1 MTLRETHERTRS
13 PNNTRTHKQQQ
24 HKQQIWTLEEQI
36 AQLKEALSILAD
48 AATEGQTLLAAKSE
62 LQVLDSAGLVEAH
75 IYNAENCE
83 AIKNGGT
90 AILTPKQYAEF
101 SSDVGPCHDGL
112 AITGTPHFL
121 TETIVDWCKA
131 DKQLVMTSS
140 TQGEA
145 ELRAKMRSLEAQLET
160 ARAAAAAGGSGS
172 KASSQR
178 VAYLESAVA
187 EKDEEVLQLRTLVSN
202 MQCEVAAASDKYVDA
217 TSSSRRINE
226 LETLMTEA
234 KSVLEEKV
242 RENDSL
248 KSQVR
253 SLEIRGGSADSAS
266 RERAQLQGKVAELES
281 TLAAVVRE
289 AEDKSREVGNLRMSS
304 ERLERMSTEAQE
316 QLRQKEEELNRLR
329 TMGASSQAQAAQLAQ
344 LRGRV
349 SELEMLLEAKEEAFS
364 NVEAVAQ
371 ESASRQNQY
380 SSSLQRQVEDLKRE
394 LVLAQTALS
403 SKQAENDGY
412 HARMSQ
418 LQRRCDD
425 LEASRQSAHD
435 EVLAARARTK
445 QLETTLSSLDHEKDE
460 LQRESAEHGGKAKML
475 VTKIK
480 ELQASL
486 DGKGRELQEAQEM
499 RKDAVLVAA
508 RLKRSSTKA
517 SDDCQKLREQISQM
531 GGTPRV

>member
-178 VAYLESAVA
+178 VA
-187 EKDEEVLQLRTLVSN
+187 
-202 MQCEVAAASDKYVDA
+202 
-217 TSSSRRINE
+217 
-226 LETLMTEA
+226 
-234 KSVLEEKV
+234 
-242 RENDSL
+242 
-248 KSQVR
+248 
-253 SLEIRGGSADSAS
+253 SLEKRRCNPSPRRNFRLSAS
-266 RERAQLQGKVAELES
+266 RK
-281 TLAAVVRE
+281 LAKTCSGGTRCRPPRL
-289 AEDKSREVGNLRMSS
+289 AEDG
-304 ERLERMSTEAQE
+304 
-316 QLRQKEEELNRLR
+316 
-329 TMGASSQAQAAQLAQ
+329 
-344 LRGRV
+344 
-349 SELEMLLEAKEEAFS
+349 
-364 NVEAVAQ
+364 VAP
-371 ESASRQNQY
+371 
-380 SSSLQRQVEDLKRE
+380 
-394 LVLAQTALS
+394 
-403 SKQAENDGY
+403 
-412 HARMSQ
+412 M
-418 LQRRCDD
+418 
-425 LEASRQSAHD
+425 
-435 EVLAARARTK
+435 
-445 QLETTLSSLDHEKDE
+445 
-460 LQRESAEHGGKAKML
+460 
-475 VTKIK
+475 
-480 ELQASL
+480 
-486 DGKGRELQEAQEM
+486 
-499 RKDAVLVAA
+499 
-508 RLKRSSTKA
+508 
-517 SDDCQKLREQISQM
+517 
-531 GGTPRV
+531 